1 MNPTILVSLALLG
14 LMIGAGTTT
23 GSWGYKLGR
32 EALKGI
38 TQPDVRPTNSLTGA
52 NNSLS
57 GKGEVVFLKEKNILA
72 NVNKAIASG
81 GAAKEKKAPD
91 KSAKA
96 EEEKAK
102 AAAASEKKLPIVSS
116 DRGVVLEVYKVRRWG
131 NSLVLDVNLKNEG
144 DQSVRFLYSFLNVTD
159 EQGRVLSASTEDLP
173 GELPPNGRKYYGI
186 ITIPIALLDDA
197 KQLSLGLTDYPNQN
211 LQLKMSGIPVKI

>member
-1 MNPTILVSLALLG
+1 MNPTILVSLALLA
-14 LMIGAGTTT
+14 LMIGAGATT

-38 TQPDVRPTNSLTGA
+38 TQPDVRPTNSLTGSG
-52 NNSLS
+52 SLS

-81 GAAKEKKAPD
+81 KVAEEKKA
-91 KSAKA
+91 KENAGK
-96 EEEKAK
+96 EKEEKAK
-102 AAAASEKKLPIVSS
+102 TATSAEKKLPIVSK

-144 DQSVRFLYSFLNVTD
+144 EQSVRFLYSFLNVTD
-159 EQGRVLSASTEDLP
+159 SEGRVLSASTEDLP
-173 GELPPNGRKYYGI
+173 GEIPPNGRRYYGI
-186 ITIPIALLDDA
+186 VTIPLALLDDA
-197 KQLSLGLTDYPNQN
+197 KQLSLGLTDYPNQQ
-211 LQLKMSGIPVKI
+211 LQLKMSGIPVKM

>member
-1 MNPTILVSLALLG
+1 MNSTILVSFALLA

-38 TQPDVRPTNSLTGA
+38 TQPDVRPTNNLTGA
-52 NNSLS
+52 KNSLS
-57 GKGEVVFLKEKNILA
+57 SKAEVVFLKEKDILV
-72 NVNKAIASG
+72 NVNKAIVNGG
-81 GAAKEKKAPD
+81 GAEEKKAQD
-91 KSAKA
+91 NTEKAK
-96 EEEKAK
+96 EEKAK
-102 AAAASEKKLPIVSS
+102 TAESSQKKLPIVSS

-144 DQSVRFLYSFLNVTD
+144 EQSVRFLYSFLNVTD

-173 GELPPNGRKYYGI
+173 GELPPNGRRYYGI
-186 ITIPIALLDDA
+186 VTIPVALLDDA
-197 KQLSLGLTDYPNQN
+197 KQLSLSLTDYPNQN
-211 LQLKMSGIPVKI
+211 LQLKMAGIPVKM